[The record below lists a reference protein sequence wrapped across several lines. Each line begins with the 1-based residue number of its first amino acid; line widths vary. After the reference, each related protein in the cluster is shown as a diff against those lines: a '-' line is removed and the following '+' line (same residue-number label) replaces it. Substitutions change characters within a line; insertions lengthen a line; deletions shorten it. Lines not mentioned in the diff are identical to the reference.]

1 MSASPRGSERA
12 NICSGNL
19 YIYTN
24 FVRLG
29 RISCSHCQK
38 RPSNSQQPSND
49 FSFPRHFDVPLLDTV
64 NIFFKK
70 YCCVN
75 LTPLLL
81 LWQCGARI
89 YFRIKSPLSC
99 SLPLINQVLLQS
111 VLVMWFNLS
120 CFKRSKI
127 PSRKQCPFIAVH
139 IYSTAIKTLWANEII
154 KFCIGSLNTAHGNNL
169 GQTRR

>member
-1 MSASPRGSERA
+1 MSASPHGSERE
-12 NICSGNL
+12 NICSGY

-38 RPSNSQQPSND
+38 HPSNSQQPSND
-49 FSFPRHFDVPLLDTV
+49 FSFPRHFNVPLLDTV
-64 NIFFKK
+64 NFFFIFFFK

-111 VLVMWFNLS
+111 VLLMRFNFS
-120 CFKRSKI
+120 CFKLSKI

-139 IYSTAIKTLWANEII
+139 IYSTAIKTL
-154 KFCIGSLNTAHGNNL
+154 
-169 GQTRR
+169 